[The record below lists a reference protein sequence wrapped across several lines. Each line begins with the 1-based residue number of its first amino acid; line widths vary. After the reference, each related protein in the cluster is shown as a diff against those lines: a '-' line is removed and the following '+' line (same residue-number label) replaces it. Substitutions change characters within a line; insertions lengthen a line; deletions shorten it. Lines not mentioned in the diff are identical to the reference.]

1 MHDEEDA
8 ENVGVEIEEEA
19 TRKKYDLD
27 KEEEER
33 VRYQVK
39 KKVAIIRNDH
49 KKTVQE
55 NESQKWR
62 KNKLVLTAEELR
74 KLI

>member
-33 VRYQVK
+33 VRY
-39 KKVAIIRNDH
+39 
-49 KKTVQE
+49 
-55 NESQKWR
+55 
-62 KNKLVLTAEELR
+62 
-74 KLI
+74 